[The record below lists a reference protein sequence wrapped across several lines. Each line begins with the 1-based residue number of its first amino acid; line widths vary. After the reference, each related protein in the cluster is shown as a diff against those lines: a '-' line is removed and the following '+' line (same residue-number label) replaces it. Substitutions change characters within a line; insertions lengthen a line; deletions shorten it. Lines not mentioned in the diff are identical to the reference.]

1 MSGGAL
7 NIDSAQLRTTAST
20 VGGIVGELPQHSLV
34 DLNGCGSAQVAQAAS
49 QFDLWVV
56 LTGRIDTERVEALRD
71 DANAVADEIDRI
83 DAELAAG
90 SGV

>member
-7 NIDSAQLRTTAST
+7 NIDSSLLRETAT
-20 VGGIVGELPQHSLV
+20 AVGGIIGDLPQHSLV
-34 DLNGCGSAQVAQAAS
+34 DLSGCGSPRVAQAAS

-90 SGV
+90 SGA